1 MKNYLS
7 IGVIALLFALTF
19 GTVKSV
25 QAIAGYGWLPDRP
38 PINNSQLVVSMAG
51 IVEGTDKKVFINFFE
66 IDLTT
71 TCSRRKDRAG
81 LKSKIKTICYR

>member
-25 QAIAGYGWLPDRP
+25 QAILGMDGYQTVHLS
-38 PINNSQLVVSMAG
+38 ITAS
-51 IVEGTDKKVFINFFE
+51 
-66 IDLTT
+66 
-71 TCSRRKDRAG
+71 
-81 LKSKIKTICYR
+81 

>member
-38 PINNSQLVVSMAG
+38 PINNSQLVVSITG
-51 IVEGTDKKVFINFFE
+51 IVEGTDKKVFINF
-66 IDLTT
+66 
-71 TCSRRKDRAG
+71 
-81 LKSKIKTICYR
+81 LKSI

>member
-25 QAIAGYGWLPDRP
+25 QAIAG
-38 PINNSQLVVSMAG
+38 
-51 IVEGTDKKVFINFFE
+51 
-66 IDLTT
+66 
-71 TCSRRKDRAG
+71 
-81 LKSKIKTICYR
+81 